1 MYKVFINDSPIIITS
16 STKKVNNFPNYLF
29 KEIDIDDIVA
39 KIYAKKLVG
48 VNLYTTN
55 LKTDWKSFTNTFKL
69 IKAAGGLVLN
79 PKKEI
84 LFILRN
90 NTWDLPKGWIEIGET
105 LEIAALREVKEEC
118 GITNLQLI
126 KPLTT
131 TYHIYHQKTLI
142 LKETHWFLMSSDNTN
157 NLKPQLEEG
166 ITKAVF
172 KDTKAI
178 NNALKNTYANIKL
191 VYDTYK
197 ET

>member
-55 LKTDWKSFTNTFKL
+55 LKTDWESFTNTFKL

-142 LKETHWFLMSSDNTN
+142 LKETHWFLMSSDNTS